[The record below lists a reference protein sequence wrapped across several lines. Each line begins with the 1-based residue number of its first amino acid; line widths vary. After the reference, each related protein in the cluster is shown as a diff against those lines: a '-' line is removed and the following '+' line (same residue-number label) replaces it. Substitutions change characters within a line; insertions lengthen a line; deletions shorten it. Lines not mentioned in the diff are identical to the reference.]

1 MNKIKTKEHTIDAT
15 GRSLGRVAT
24 EAAILLR
31 GKDDA
36 AFLRHIAGTAKVKII
51 NASKIRLINNK
62 LNTKYYK
69 HYSGYPG
76 GMKKEMMAQV
86 VSQKGFSEVFKKAVY
101 GMLPGNKL
109 RPLMMKNLIV
119 TD

>member
-1 MNKIKTKEHTIDAT
+1 MTNQEHIIDAE
-15 GRSLGRVAT
+15 GKSLGRVAT

-31 GKDDA
+31 GKNDA
-36 AFLRHIAGTAKVKII
+36 TFERHIAGTAKVKVI
-51 NASKIRLINNK
+51 NASKIKLLNNK

-86 VSQKGFSEVFKKAVY
+86 VTKKGYGEVFRKAIY

-109 RPLMMKNLIV
+109 RPLMMKNLTIL
-119 TD
+119 D